1 MDREDGQGT
10 NTMGTDGVQNN
21 HDSWSQGGAPN
32 PPPHQNQNQ
41 NQNQGAPNFDKP
53 PQGQPN
59 QGWGQPNQ
67 GWGQPNQGWGQP
79 NQAGNQGWG
88 PQGQP
93 NQGWG
98 PQGQPNQGW
107 GQTGPQGQPN
117 QGWDPQGQ
125 PNQGWGQTGPQGQ
138 PNQGQPN
145 QGWGYQAPPGWGQ
158 QGYQQGYGAVAGNDD
173 NVMCA
178 IGYLGILVLVPILA
192 IKDKSPFAKA
202 HINSALSLTIQSI
215 IVSFGIWIINMII
228 GLFAIGVV
236 GSIMTGLV
244 AVVVGLAGLAV
255 SIAILVIAIMNLI
268 KAAKGE
274 YPSVKFFKVFDIIK

>member
-21 HDSWSQGGAPN
+21 HDSWSQGGTPN

-41 NQNQGAPNFDKP
+41 GAHNFDKP
-53 PQGQPN
+53 PQ
-59 QGWGQPNQ
+59 GQPNQ

-125 PNQGWGQTGPQGQ
+125 PNQGWGQ
-138 PNQGQPN
+138 
-145 QGWGYQAPPGWGQ
+145 
-158 QGYQQGYGAVAGNDD
+158 QGYQQGYGAAAGNDD

-215 IVSFGIWIINMII
+215 IVSVGIWVINMII

>member
-32 PPPHQNQNQ
+32 PPPHQNQ

-107 GQTGPQGQPN
+107 GQ
-117 QGWDPQGQ
+117 
-125 PNQGWGQTGPQGQ
+125 
-138 PNQGQPN
+138 
-145 QGWGYQAPPGWGQ
+145 
-158 QGYQQGYGAVAGNDD
+158 QGYQQGYGAAAGNDD

-215 IVSFGIWIINMII
+215 IVSVGIWVINMIT

>member
-21 HDSWSQGGAPN
+21 HDSWSQGGTPN
-32 PPPHQNQNQ
+32 PPPHQ

-67 GWGQPNQGWGQP
+67 GWGQPNQ
-79 NQAGNQGWG
+79 AG
-88 PQGQP
+88 
-93 NQGWG
+93 
-98 PQGQPNQGW
+98 
-107 GQTGPQGQPN
+107 
-117 QGWDPQGQ
+117 
-125 PNQGWGQTGPQGQ
+125 NQGWGQTGPQGQ

-158 QGYQQGYGAVAGNDD
+158 QGYQQGYGAAVGNDD

-244 AVVVGLAGLAV
+244 AVVVGLVGLAV

>member
-41 NQNQGAPNFDKP
+41 NQGAPNFDKP
-53 PQGQPN
+53 PQ
-59 QGWGQPNQ
+59 GQPNQ

-117 QGWDPQGQ
+117 QG
-125 PNQGWGQTGPQGQ
+125 
-138 PNQGQPN
+138 QPN

-158 QGYQQGYGAVAGNDD
+158 QGYQQGYGAAAGNDD

-215 IVSFGIWIINMII
+215 IVSVGIWVINMII

>member
-21 HDSWSQGGAPN
+21 HDSRSQGGAPN

-41 NQNQGAPNFDKP
+41 NQGVPNFDKP

-67 GWGQPNQGWGQP
+67 GWGQPNQG
-79 NQAGNQGWG
+79 
-88 PQGQP
+88 QP
-93 NQGWG
+93 NQGWV
-98 PQGQPNQGW
+98 
-107 GQTGPQGQPN
+107 
-117 QGWDPQGQ
+117 PQGQ

-145 QGWGYQAPPGWGQ
+145 QGWGQ
-158 QGYQQGYGAVAGNDD
+158 QGYQQGYGAAAGNDD

-244 AVVVGLAGLAV
+244 AVVVGLVGLAV

>member
-21 HDSWSQGGAPN
+21 HDSWSQGGTPN
-32 PPPHQNQNQ
+32 PPPHQNQ

-67 GWGQPNQGWGQP
+67 E
-79 NQAGNQGWG
+79 GNQGWG

-145 QGWGYQAPPGWGQ
+145 QGWGYQAPPGCGQ

>member
-32 PPPHQNQNQ
+32 PPPNQNQ

-67 GWGQPNQGWGQP
+67 GWGQPNQE
-79 NQAGNQGWG
+79 GNQGWG

-98 PQGQPNQGW
+98 PQGQPNQ
-107 GQTGPQGQPN
+107 
-117 QGWDPQGQ
+117 
-125 PNQGWGQTGPQGQ
+125 
-138 PNQGQPN
+138 
-145 QGWGYQAPPGWGQ
+145 GWGQ

-215 IVSFGIWIINMII
+215 IVSVGIWVINMII

>member
-21 HDSWSQGGAPN
+21 HDSWSQGGVPN
-32 PPPHQNQNQ
+32 PPPHQ
-41 NQNQGAPNFDKP
+41 NQNQGAPNFDKT

-67 GWGQPNQGWGQP
+67 GWEQPNQE
-79 NQAGNQGWG
+79 GNQGWG

-98 PQGQPNQGW
+98 P
-107 GQTGPQGQPN
+107 
-117 QGWDPQGQ
+117 
-125 PNQGWGQTGPQGQ
+125 
-138 PNQGQPN
+138 QGQPN

-158 QGYQQGYGAVAGNDD
+158 QGYQQGYGAATGNDD

-215 IVSFGIWIINMII
+215 IVSVGIWIINMII